1 MRKEYSNALR
11 KEFIRK
17 IKENIPQFEEVK
29 LKSYYLWPGERAFRW
44 IPVDGLHCFIIL
56 SPNPKGLDEF
66 MIELAWSKR
75 SRFPELSMRPTG
87 IPTID
92 HVEFERDE
100 FDVTLSSI
108 CPNPEICWS
117 INKNDF
123 LQAGA
128 TELFISQQ
136 LEPVS
141 PSEALLKV
149 RPLVADAIDCLS
161 VFGVPYFEMLVSHYK
176 GEHV

>member
-1 MRKEYSNALR
+1 MRKEYSTALR
-11 KEFIRK
+11 KEFVRL
-17 IKENIPQFEEVK
+17 IKGKIPQFEEFK

-44 IPVDGLHCFIIL
+44 VPVDGLHCFIIL

-108 CPNPEICWS
+108 CPNPEISWS
-117 INKNDF
+117 INKIDF
-123 LQAGA
+123 LQAEEREFF
-128 TELFISQQ
+128 ELIGSRCKSAVWEGSENFKLEISPIWFDR
-136 LEPVS
+136 EFV
-141 PSEALLKV
+141 
-149 RPLVADAIDCLS
+149 D
-161 VFGVPYFEMLVSHYK
+161 
-176 GEHV
+176 